1 MHPIFNHL
9 FMDGLGLG
17 AGIMGTLGGTEVA
30 KLISDNILSN
40 NFSIFSTVSGFDT
53 QSLSVSG
60 FNLFYLRVIFN
71 NDKCL
76 EYITPAQ
83 RIYVYRTT
91 VNNGSS
97 NTTYTISWDGSS
109 IEGTRSLILLQTW
122 LLVGIQ

>member
-1 MHPIFNHL
+1 
-9 FMDGLGLG
+9 MDGLGLG

-40 NFSIFSTVSGFDT
+40 NFSIFSTASGFDT

-60 FNLFYLRVIFN
+60 FNLFYLRVILN
-71 NDKCL
+71 SDKCL
-76 EYITPAQ
+76 EYITTAR

-97 NTTYTISWDGSS
+97 NTTYTISWSGSS
-109 IEGTRSLILLQTW
+109 IEGSRSLSLLQTW